1 MYPFRPSECTW
12 SCYICPHLSPSTSA
26 LLASWLAAT
35 RSTMSQLCRVVAAL
49 FSFAT
54 ALQVPTLTL
63 PGTLDKMPMIGYG
76 TWLSAEGE
84 VYEGTKAALRQGYR
98 HIDEAWVYMNEAE
111 VGRALNEAL
120 ADGTVASRAELW
132 VTSKLWQCHHRPELV
147 REGCLE
153 SMTKLGV
160 DCLDLYLMHFPVAFV
175 PGCVEATSAEQM
187 DDTPIE
193 DTWRAMEALVDEG
206 LVRSQ

>member
-1 MYPFRPSECTW
+1 MIISP
-12 SCYICPHLSPSTSA
+12 CPKLPPSTSA
-26 LLASWLAAT
+26 LLASGSGSIRRHHHGVAPAT
-35 RSTMSQLCRVVAAL
+35 PSTMSKLCRVVAL

-84 VYEGTKAALRQGYR
+84 VYEGTKAALRHGYR
-98 HIDEAWVYMNEAE
+98 HIDEAWVYMNEE
-111 VGRALNEAL
+111 DVGRALNEAL
-120 ADGTVASRAELW
+120 ADGTVASRTELW

>member
-1 MYPFRPSECTW
+1 MRGGGEESKDQGAHHQTSPGARAT
-12 SCYICPHLSPSTSA
+12 SCALSAIS
-26 LLASWLAAT
+26 
-35 RSTMSQLCRVVAAL
+35 MSKLCRFAAAL
-49 FSFAT
+49 FASAT
-54 ALQVPTLTL
+54 ALQIPTLTL
-63 PGTLDKMPMIGYG
+63 PGTLDKMPIIGYG

-84 VYEGTKAALRQGYR
+84 VYEGTKAALRHGYR

-111 VGRALNEAL
+111 VGRALTEAL

-132 VTSKLWQCHHRPELV
+132 VTSKLWQCHHRPDLV

-153 SMTKLGV
+153 SMAKLGV
-160 DCLDLYLMHFPVAFV
+160 ECLDLYLIHFPVAFV

-187 DDTPIE
+187 EDVPIE

-206 LVRSQ
+206 IVRSQ

>member
-1 MYPFRPSECTW
+1 MCIPSVRQ
-12 SCYICPHLSPSTSA
+12 SVHDHFHLSAVAPSTSA

-35 RSTMSQLCRVVAAL
+35 PSTMSQLCRVVAAL

-84 VYEGTKAALRQGYR
+84 VYEGTKAALRHGYR
-98 HIDEAWVYMNEAE
+98 HIDEAWVYMNEDE
-111 VGRALNEAL
+111 VGRAISEAL
-120 ADGTVASRAELW
+120 AEGVCTRDELW
-132 VTSKLWQCHHRPELV
+132 VTTKLWQCHHRPEQV
-147 REGCLE
+147 REGCVD

-160 DCLDLYLMHFPVAFV
+160 EQLDLFLMHFPVSFQ
-175 PGCVEATSAEQM
+175 PGVVEATTQEMM
-187 DDTPIE
+187 DDVIQWLCLT
-193 DTWRAMEALVDEG
+193 VGG
-206 LVRSQ
+206 LQIISRV

>member
-1 MYPFRPSECTW
+1 
-12 SCYICPHLSPSTSA
+12 
-26 LLASWLAAT
+26 
-35 RSTMSQLCRVVAAL
+35 MSKLCRVVAAL

-84 VYEGTKAALRQGYR
+84 VYEGTKAALRHGYR

-132 VTSKLWQCHHRPELV
+132 VTSKLWQCHHRRELV

-175 PGCVEATSAEQM
+175 PGCVEATSAVHM